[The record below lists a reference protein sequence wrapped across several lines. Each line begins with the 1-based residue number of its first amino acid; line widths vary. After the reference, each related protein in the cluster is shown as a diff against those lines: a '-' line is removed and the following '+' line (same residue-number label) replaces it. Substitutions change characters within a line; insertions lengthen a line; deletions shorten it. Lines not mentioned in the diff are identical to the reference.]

1 MRMKKKGKKRKKKV
15 MHTNTKYKLINM
27 HNVQKYKK
35 QNKTDVFTRCIPKV

>member
-15 MHTNTKYKLINM
+15 MHTKYKLINM